1 MFNDLTWKKLDVQWS
16 YLNRLRCSMI
26 LLKQTR
32 RSMILLQ
39 QARHSMLI
47 WYFKS
52 IFTQDSVS
60 VYNYIQSS
68 GSYFT
73 LVAASSKDHNQANRE
88 RSQPFSGFSQ
98 ILMKICFI
106 LESKLK
112 KHLILWVNGA
122 LKKNDRCIKNDQL
135 LFSGGWKRKK
145 SLVRI

>member
-1 MFNDLTWKKLDVQWS
+1 MILLKQTRRSMILLKQT
-16 YLNRLRCSMI
+16 RRSMI

-88 RSQPFSGFSQ
+88 RSQPFSGVSQ

-112 KHLILWVNGA
+112 KTS
-122 LKKNDRCIKNDQL
+122 D
-135 LFSGGWKRKK
+135 
-145 SLVRI
+145 SLS